1 MSSDQLKVLTTVN
14 SEVEAEIVAGR
25 LADAG
30 IRCMHQAGG
39 GGAQWNP
46 GAAVQIFVAAEDLD
60 GARAALESG
69 GE

>member
-1 MSSDQLKVLTTVN
+1 MSSDQLEVLTTVS

-39 GGAQWNP
+39 GAAQWNP

-60 GARAALESG
+60 GARVALESG
-69 GE
+69 DE